1 MKRIKTAPAFLVA
14 GLLALGCC
22 PLLAATN
29 MQTEQP
35 VSASAE
41 TSTTAFEVIPA
52 SDIAEEIAAEPAPV
66 SPPGENVPTPVPRA
80 QPVTPTAATPTEE
93 VVRIELDQENTEGV
107 QVDVSERR
115 PELISINLDGVPL
128 QEVIRMFTRVSGANI
143 VAGTELQGKVTV
155 SLKDVE
161 WEPALRVILES
172 VDMALVQ
179 KSPGI
184 YSVLSKKDLASEPLA
199 IETVML
205 QYTTVTNVLPVI
217 KQMLVSTNASV
228 AGFPAANALII
239 QEAASRLAQIRQVI
253 GRIDQPRP
261 QVVIEAKF
269 VELND
274 EAIKDL
280 GINWQVLQGYTLSV
294 TPSYGYQKDRVKQ
307 EGTSTTSSQR
317 STAQDSVTRQ
327 NLVQDAYVNY
337 GTTADTDYGQQYDS
351 SVDGSENQNGSSSDS
366 VNYNGSANS
375 SYTDTAGLVPG
386 TPSTEYGSSSE
397 SLSQSESQNGSSS
410 ASSSSSASESGR
422 ASSQSSGQSSGS
434 LSANG
439 QNFTSFDA
447 AQGTLTTVPTLE
459 HVQFNEN
466 YSEIASDSL
475 SSLFTTT
482 EELLTAIM
490 TADEFSLTLS
500 ALKQNTGVEI
510 VSNPKILVANGE
522 VATIHVGEERPYPR
536 KSTTQ
541 NGTGGASTQSEIE
554 TKKIGVSIKV
564 APTVNSI
571 SNITLRIEPTLS
583 RVLGTTTIDG
593 NALPIL
599 SSRSIASEFSV
610 DSGKTVAIG
619 GLTQTR
625 DEEVVNKIPL
635 LGDIPVIGKYLFSHT
650 HTDKIQDEIIIFV
663 TVAMASAGQLRDVTG
678 VPAEGRL
685 IHRHLA
691 QRAARAAS
699 LAAEMAAATNAAAQ
713 ASLQTE
719 KTDADEKAD
728 DGSKKKKTITRRH

>member
-1 MKRIKTAPAFLVA
+1 MKRIKTVPAFLVV
-14 GLLALGCC
+14 GLLLLGCC
-22 PLLAATN
+22 PLFAETDTQAEN
-29 MQTEQP
+29 P
-35 VSASAE
+35 APAE
-41 TSTTAFEVIPA
+41 TSSVPVEASPLEAVPA
-52 SDIAEEIAAEPAPV
+52 ADIAEEMAAEPAPSV
-66 SPPGENVPTPVPRA
+66 QEPTL
-80 QPVTPTAATPTEE
+80 TTTTPTEE
-93 VVRIELDQENTEGV
+93 VVRVELDKQEVEGV
-107 QVDVSERR
+107 QVDVSEKR

-199 IETVML
+199 IDTILL
-205 QYTTVTNVLPVI
+205 QYTTVTNVLPVVQ
-217 KQMLVSTNASV
+217 KMLVSTNASV

-239 QEAASRLAQIRQVI
+239 QEAASRLVQIRDVI
-253 GRIDQPRP
+253 ARIDQPRP

-274 EAIKDL
+274 QAIKDL
-280 GINWQVLQGYTLSV
+280 GINWQVLQGYTMGI
-294 TPSYGYQKDRVKQ
+294 TPEYGYQKDRLKQ
-307 EGTSTTSSQR
+307 EGTSQSSRQR
-317 STAQDSVTRQ
+317 STSQDSLTRRAMQ
-327 NLVQDAYVNY
+327 QDAYVNY
-337 GTTADTDYGQQYDS
+337 ATAGDSAYDQQFGSTANLTDNQTGNTSQNQDYNT
-351 SVDGSENQNGSSSDS
+351 SESSSF
-366 VNYNGSANS
+366 
-375 SYTDTAGLVPG
+375 TETAGVVPG
-386 TPSTEYGSSSE
+386 VPTTEYGSGSGSG
-397 SLSQSESQNGSSS
+397 SQSENLSGSTSDNATRNQTQSGSQNGRNTSGSSGNLS
-410 ASSSSSASESGR
+410 AS
-422 ASSQSSGQSSGS
+422 
-434 LSANG
+434 G

-447 AQGTLTTVPTLE
+447 AEGTINTIPTSDRISFDETFSELT
-459 HVQFNEN
+459 
-466 YSEIASDSL
+466 SESL

-500 ALKQNTGVEI
+500 ALKQNSGVEI

-522 VATIHVGEERPYPR
+522 VATIHVGEERPYPK

-541 NGTGGASTQSEIE
+541 QGTGGNSTQSEIE

-583 RVLGTTTIDG
+583 RVLGTTLIDG
-593 NALPIL
+593 NNLPIL
-599 SSRSIASEFSV
+599 SSRSIVSEFSV

-625 DEEVVNKIPL
+625 DEEAVKKIPV

-650 HTDKIQDEIIIFV
+650 HTDRIQDEIIIFV
-663 TVAMASAGQLRDVTG
+663 SVAMASAGQLRDVSG
-678 VPAEGRL
+678 VPTEGRL

-699 LAAEMAAATNAAAQ
+699 LAAEIAMATNAAAQ
-713 ASLQTE
+713 VSMEAE
-719 KTDADEKAD
+719 ETDADEDAET
-728 DGSKKKKTITRRH
+728 GAGKKKKSITRRH